1 MDKENKDTLSFLA
14 RMVTRLIN
22 NDSICVHD
30 MARLVRISEGTPFK
44 NEKEERVID
53 FDKNTYVKVKLRGRI
68 FDCYLG
74 NLNQVMINTWQIHKP
89 VYNTDLHLIAVDPQ
103 PIMMGDGGND

>member
-1 MDKENKDTLSFLA
+1 MDKKTRETMSFLA
-14 RMVTRLIN
+14 RMIINANNNPISVPDMDRL
-22 NDSICVHD
+22 
-30 MARLVRISEGTPFK
+30 RRISDGTAFD
-44 NEKEERVID
+44 ETKEEQVID